1 MNSFRYYFSSLG
13 TLFAFFIALTV
24 SILAC
29 KPNDDNTPAVSTIAE
44 IIANGNGSATN
55 QFTLLN
61 RALARTQLNG
71 ALGQSGT
78 YTLFAPTNTA
88 FGLLGYTTEAAIDNA
103 PVVLLTQV
111 LNYHILGSKLEST
124 SIATGINTPQ
134 QTLGGGTLFITK
146 ASSTTASSTTISV
159 NGARIVG
166 ANITASN
173 GIIHVIDRVMLPPA
187 FGNVA
192 STISGIP
199 TLLPTASFTFLNA
212 AVTRAGLVSS
222 LTATS
227 GGPITVFAPTDA
239 AFTASVP
246 SLTSVAAVNALPVTQ
261 LQQILAYHVIP
272 NNRLYTP
279 LITNGTSLTTSL
291 TGATL
296 TAGVS
301 TTGVTVLGRG
311 NGSTAS
317 NITGPDVSATNGVV
331 HVIDRLLIPAQ

>member
-1 MNSFRYYFSSLG
+1 MHLFRQSLSSWGALYA
-13 TLFAFFIALTV
+13 LFIVLSV
-24 SILAC
+24 SIYAC
-29 KPNDDNTPAVSTIAE
+29 KPNDDNVPPTQTIAE
-44 IIANGNGSATN
+44 TIANGNGSGTN

-61 RALARTQLNG
+61 RALIRTQLNG

-88 FGLLGYTTEAAIDNA
+88 FGLLGYSTEAAIDAA
-103 PVVLLTQV
+103 PVALLTQV
-111 LNYHILGSKLEST
+111 LNYHVLSTRLEST
-124 SIATGINTPQ
+124 SIATGVNTPQ
-134 QTLGGGTLFITK
+134 QTLGGGTVYITK
-146 ASSTTASSTTISV
+146 AGSTTASSTTISV
-159 NGARIVG
+159 NGARIAQ
-166 ANITASN
+166 ANIQASN

-187 FGNVA
+187 FGNVVQ
-192 STISGIP
+192 TITGIP

-212 AVTRAGLVSS
+212 AVTRAGLVNS
-222 LTATS
+222 LTASS
-227 GGPITVFAPTDA
+227 GVPITIFAPTDA
-239 AFTASVP
+239 AFTAAVP

-279 LITNGTSLTTSL
+279 LITNGTSLTTNLS
-291 TGATL
+291 GATL

-311 NGSTAS
+311 NGTTAS

-331 HVIDRLLIPAQ
+331 HVIDRLLLPTQ